1 MEMHA
6 HMDVSG
12 ERVGGEDAG
21 AGAIGEVE
29 RGDGIDGLGR
39 RCSSSSS
46 CSLGGGGGGRGDGCL
61 GSPLGCGGG
70 LLLAGVG
77 DHDDPWLE
85 QLGGSGGGGR
95 RKNGRE
101 ESGRVARRG
110 KKKLARALADEKAEN
125 SATQTST

>member
-1 MEMHA
+1 V
-6 HMDVSG
+6 DVSA

-39 RCSSSSS
+39 RCSSC

-61 GSPLGCGGG
+61 GSPLGCGGGLLLRG